1 MTSISIAVAVAILT
15 FGSGL
20 LGLYL
25 QLRLPRTH
33 LSGGSKDM
41 ILAVIGLLTLL
52 LALVLGTL
60 VGNTYAFFA
69 MQKSELETM
78 ASRALLVDQALVEYG
93 PEAKPARNLMKQALT
108 QSYDLF
114 WRGGDADPTQLKVEV
129 ALDRWEPHRERA
141 RRARSQDAGSEGCAR
156 CGQSQSCADGA
167 NPTLDVPAA
176 VEPGRLVAGDQRD
189 PLVDVPLLRLWGSL
203 GDQSDNY
210 RRAGARRDFGGERNV
225 PDPRSNSVGCVT
237 VS

>member
-1 MTSISIAVAVAILT
+1 VTSISIAVAVAILT

-25 QLRLPRTH
+25 QKRLPQTH

-78 ASRALLVDQALVEYG
+78 ASRALLVDQALAEYG
-93 PEAKPARNLMKQALT
+93 PEAKPARSLMKQALT

-114 WRGGDADPTQLKVEV
+114 WRGADADP
-129 ALDRWEPHRERA
+129 AS
-141 RRARSQDAGSEGCAR
+141 RSLSTVGS
-156 CGQSQSCADGA
+156 
-167 NPTLDVPAA
+167 
-176 VEPGRLVAGDQRD
+176 
-189 PLVDVPLLRLWGSL
+189 
-203 GDQSDNY
+203 
-210 RRAGARRDFGGERNV
+210 
-225 PDPRSNSVGCVT
+225 RSRTRSVG
-237 VS
+237 SIPRRRLRRMHSPRPKPISR